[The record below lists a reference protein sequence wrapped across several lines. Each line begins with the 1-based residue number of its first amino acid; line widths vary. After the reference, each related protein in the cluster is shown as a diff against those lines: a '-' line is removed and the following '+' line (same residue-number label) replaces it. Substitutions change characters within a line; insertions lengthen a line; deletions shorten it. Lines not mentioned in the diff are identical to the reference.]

1 MENLHLK
8 NLKIDKSNLIIINY
22 SIKQLIYQDN
32 LKEIDFFKF
41 LKDSYLNNK
50 NKKIIY
56 YLYEQSKTN
65 KILLE
70 HLLIMIKYDTINKEL
85 KDQYQIQ
92 DYNGEMNDLLA
103 NALSQTIIFEHIFE
117 KNKIDKIYK
126 TLKDCYYINDNKD
139 IETSLFISEIKNV
152 ENELNNILN
161 ANKLKLITSKDKEYF
176 MLTYY
181 KLTSDP
187 YDNNTYLWRKM
198 CNGYHIVILKNLEEL
213 NLIKLDPMAI

>member
-8 NLKIDKSNLIIINY
+8 NLEIDQKNPLIIEY
-22 SIKQLIYQDN
+22 SIKQLIYQDD
-32 LKEIDFFKF
+32 LMEIDFFNF
-41 LKDSYLNNK
+41 LKDTYLNYK
-50 NKKIIY
+50 NKKIIWY
-56 YLYEQSKTN
+56 IYEQSKTN
-65 KILLE
+65 KVLLE
-70 HLLIMIKYDTINKEL
+70 HLLCLMKYDTIIKEL
-85 KDQYQIQ
+85 KEQYQLN
-92 DYNGEMNDLLA
+92 DYNSEMNDLLA

-117 KNKIDKIYK
+117 KNEIDKIYK
-126 TLKDCYYINDNKD
+126 TLKDYYYINDNKD

-161 ANKLKLITSKDKEYF
+161 ANKQKLITSKDKEYF

-198 CNGYHIVILKNLEEL
+198 CNGYHIVILKKLEEL

>member
-1 MENLHLK
+1 
-8 NLKIDKSNLIIINY
+8 
-22 SIKQLIYQDN
+22 
-32 LKEIDFFKF
+32 
-41 LKDSYLNNK
+41 
-50 NKKIIY
+50 
-56 YLYEQSKTN
+56 
-65 KILLE
+65 
-70 HLLIMIKYDTINKEL
+70 
-85 KDQYQIQ
+85 
-92 DYNGEMNDLLA
+92 MNDLLA

-117 KNKIDKIYK
+117 KNEIDKIYK
-126 TLKDCYYINDNKD
+126 TLKDYYYINDNKD

-161 ANKLKLITSKDKEYF
+161 ANKQKLITSKDKEYL

-198 CNGYHIVILKNLEEL
+198 CNGYHIVILKKLEEL

>member
-8 NLKIDKSNLIIINY
+8 NLKIDKSNLFFINY
-22 SIKQLIYQDN
+22 SIKQLIYQDD
-32 LKEIDFFKF
+32 LMEIDFFNF
-41 LKDSYLNNK
+41 LKDTYLNYK

-56 YLYEQSKTN
+56 YIYEQTKTN
-65 KILLE
+65 KVLLE
-70 HLLIMIKYDTINKEL
+70 YVLTQVKYDTINKEL
-85 KDQYQIQ
+85 KEQYQLN

-117 KNKIDKIYK
+117 KNEIDKIYK
-126 TLKDCYYINDNKD
+126 TLKNYYYINDNKD

-161 ANKLKLITSKDKEYF
+161 ANKQKLITSKDKEYL

-198 CNGYHIVILKNLEEL
+198 CNGYHIVILKKLEEL

>member
-8 NLKIDKSNLIIINY
+8 NLKIDKSNLFFINY
-22 SIKQLIYQDN
+22 SIKQLIYQDD
-32 LKEIDFFKF
+32 LMEIDFFNF
-41 LKDSYLNNK
+41 LKDTYLNYK

-56 YLYEQSKTN
+56 YIYEQTKTN
-65 KILLE
+65 KVLLE
-70 HLLIMIKYDTINKEL
+70 YVLTQVKYDTINKEL
-85 KDQYQIQ
+85 KEQYQLN

-117 KNKIDKIYK
+117 KNEIDKIYK
-126 TLKDCYYINDNKD
+126 TLKDYYYINDNKD

-161 ANKLKLITSKDKEYF
+161 ANKQKLITSKDKEYLI
-176 MLTYY
+176 LTYY

-198 CNGYHIVILKNLEEL
+198 CNGYHIVILKKLEEL

>member
-56 YLYEQSKTN
+56 YLYEQTKTN

-70 HLLIMIKYDTINKEL
+70 HLLIIIKYDTINKEL

-126 TLKDCYYINDNKD
+126 TLKDCYYINNNKD

-161 ANKLKLITSKDKEYF
+161 NNKLKLITSKNKEYF

-198 CNGYHIVILKNLEEL
+198 CN
-213 NLIKLDPMAI
+213 